1 MRLFLPFVFILSMA
15 MLAFADERIGDVRIT
30 VSAKKRTTFYV
41 PERVVKV
48 DFLNGKKP
56 GLYIDLSG

>member
-41 PERVVKV
+41 LIWRNSIMLP
-48 DFLNGKKP
+48 NA
-56 GLYIDLSG
+56 Y